1 MQCGRKSLDRCSADF
16 RPKLG
21 PCKTHLNRQGSSCS
35 AGLTPRPH
43 FTVCVFVE
51 VFLSRAADCTLGTC
65 GRKSLGRC
73 SAYFRPNLG
82 PSKSTGLVL
91 QCPSPPLP
99 GPISES
105 VFLLGC
111 FCRGPRIAHWL
122 SRPGS
127 LINDHHC
134 RRGQKIKNTK
144 CFATRNSQTRNT

>member
-65 GRKSLGRC
+65 GWKSLGRC

-99 GPISES
+99 GHISES

-111 FCRGPRIAHWL
+111 FCRGPRIAHWVL
-122 SRPGS
+122 EGS
-127 LINDHHC
+127 VAGNRWVGVRQIF
-134 RRGQKIKNTK
+134 GQTG
-144 CFATRNSQTRNT
+144 RNKSL